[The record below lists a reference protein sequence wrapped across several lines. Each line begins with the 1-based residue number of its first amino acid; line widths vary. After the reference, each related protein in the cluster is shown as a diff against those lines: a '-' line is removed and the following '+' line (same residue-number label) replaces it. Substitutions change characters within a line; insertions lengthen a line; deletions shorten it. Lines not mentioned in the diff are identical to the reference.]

1 MADDGVELT
10 ILMPCLN
17 EARTLETCIQKARG
31 FAQRAAVHAEIVVA
45 DNGSTDGSQ
54 EIAER
59 AGARVVNVPLKGYGA
74 ALYYGTV
81 AARGRFV
88 IMGDSDD
95 SYDFSKLDPF
105 VDKLR
110 EGYDLVMGNRFAG
123 GIAKGAMP
131 WKNRWIGN
139 PAITGIGRRF
149 FHCPANDF
157 LCGLR
162 GFSADAF
169 KRMDLRTTGMEY
181 ASEMVVKATLRG
193 MKIAEV
199 PTTLTPDGRGRKPH
213 LRPWRDGWRYLR
225 FMLMYS
231 PRWLFLIPGMIAI
244 CAGLLLGGW
253 LWNGPKRIGG
263 IALDV
268 HTLLYAAAFVLIGFQ
283 AVVFAIF
290 TKIFAILEGLLPP
303 DPRLDRLFKYV
314 TLEVGLAVGFAL
326 VLAGIASSIGAV
338 YLWSAKDFGPIYDQR
353 ASLRIVIFSVLSLTL
368 GFEIILS
375 SFFVS
380 ILGLRIRR
388 LEETSR

>member
-1 MADDGVELT
+1 
-10 ILMPCLN
+10 
-17 EARTLETCIQKARG
+17 
-31 FAQRAAVHAEIVVA
+31 VA

-54 EIAER
+54 EIAQR

-81 AARGRFV
+81 AARGRYV

-105 VDKLR
+105 VEKLR
-110 EGYDLVMGNRFAG
+110 EGYDLVMGNRFVG
-123 GIAKGAMP
+123 GIADGAMP
-131 WKNRWIGN
+131 WKNRYIGN

-149 FHCPANDF
+149 FHCPSSDF

-244 CAGLLLGGW
+244 VAGLTLGAW
-253 LWNGPKRIGG
+253 LWGGPRRIGNV
-263 IALDV
+263 AFDV

-283 AVVFAIF
+283 AVAFAVF

-303 DPRLDRLFKYV
+303 DPRLDRMFKYI
-314 TLEVGLAVGFAL
+314 TLEVGLAIGFAL
-326 VLAGIASSIGAV
+326 VLAGIAASIGAI
-338 YLWSAKDFGPIYDQR
+338 YLWSTKGFGPIYDQR
-353 ASLRIVIFSVLSLTL
+353 QSLRVVIFSVLSLTL

-375 SFFVS
+375 SFFIS

-388 LEETSR
+388 LEQTSAAAPPELAA